1 MTHVTTRLMMNP
13 ILYLTYPINGLLMI
27 ALPIGLGVFLTKK
40 FGLGWRLWWIGGAT
54 FVLSQVGHIPFNLGL
69 TQLFKL
75 GILPS
80 PPTSWKMPFNAVVL
94 GLSAGLWEETARYF
108 MYRWWAK
115 DARSWRKGL
124 LTGAGHGGVEA
135 ILLGG
140 LVLFTYVE
148 MLALRGVDL
157 SQLVPADQ
165 LGLAQSQMAAYWSA
179 PWYATLLGALERAFT
194 IPTQIALAVIV
205 LQAFTRRQIRW
216 LWIAVGW
223 HAAAD
228 AITVMGLSLWGP
240 YIVEGLIGC
249 ISLIS
254 VWVIFALRSPEP
266 DEPEETEALASP
278 ELATAPHLTLVEE
291 TPENLDRTRYN

>member
-1 MTHVTTRLMMNP
+1 MTNVTTRLMMNP

-27 ALPIGLGVFLTKK
+27 ALPIGLGVFLSKK

-80 PPTSWKMPFNAVVL
+80 PPTSWKMPFNAVIL
-94 GLSAGLWEETARYF
+94 GLSAGLWEETARYL

-124 LTGAGHGGVEA
+124 LTGAGHGGAEA
-135 ILLGG
+135 IILGG
-140 LVLFTYVE
+140 LVLFTYLE

-165 LGLAQSQMAAYWSA
+165 LGLAQNQIAAYWSA

-194 IPTQIALAVIV
+194 IPVQIALAVIV

-216 LWIAVGW
+216 LWIAIGW

-228 AITVMGLSLWGP
+228 TITVIGLSLWGP
-240 YIVEGLIGC
+240 YIVEGIIGC
-249 ISLIS
+249 VSLIS

-266 DEPEETEALASP
+266 DEPEETETYSSP
-278 ELATAPHLTLVEE
+278 EPAIVPHLTPVEE